1 MCHIG
6 HMRIASIRELHT
18 NTGKLVR
25 ESAKGEILITERG
38 RPVAMLKT
46 VTVADLVDKPFPK
59 RTLRSMPKVG
69 VDSTDYI
76 SEDRDGR

>member
-1 MCHIG
+1 MKT
-6 HMRIASIRELHT
+6 ASIRELHT

-38 RPVAMLKT
+38 RPVALLKT
-46 VTVADLVDKPFPK
+46 VKIADLTDKPFPK
-59 RTLRSMPKVG
+59 RSLRSMPKVD
-69 VDSTDYI
+69 VDSTEYI